1 MIKKLIDEI
10 KDDSIISFLKD
21 YLSIII
27 FIPTFLGGLKQFVI
41 VSSISPFL
49 ISKCFS
55 VTQLIIDGVLTI
67 LSIPILLLGIF
78 NYIFITEISKKGGVL
93 FSLTLASLCILFL
106 SLFYFNNNTYNFFQ
120 VLSYTIG
127 NILVLLSFIYQKKDL
142 RTRKI
147 KIIYLLFLATIF
159 SIFIDR
165 ILSVVENENGIVN
178 FSNVKKKLE
187 KQYNNITYLYT
198 NDKYMIYRVTT
209 KNNDKTSY
217 IILEFQDLF
226 KYNNLKMVDDEN

>member
-10 KDDSIISFLKD
+10 KNDGIISFLKD

-27 FIPTFLGGLKQFVI
+27 FIPTVLGGLKQFVI
-41 VSSISPFL
+41 ISSISPFL

-67 LSIPILLLGIF
+67 LSIPMLLLGIF
-78 NYIFITEISKKGGVL
+78 NYISITEISKKGGVL
-93 FSLTLASLCILFL
+93 FLLTLASLCILFL

-127 NILVLLSFIYQKKDL
+127 NILVLLCFIYQKKDL
-142 RTRKI
+142 RTRKL

-165 ILSVVENENGIVN
+165 ILSVLENENGIVN
-178 FSNVKKKLE
+178 FSNIKKELG
-187 KQYNNITYLYT
+187 KQYDNITYLYT
-198 NDKYMIYRVTT
+198 NDKYMIYRVTP

-226 KYNNLKMVDDEN
+226 KYNNLKIIDDKN